1 MAERIVVNNKI
12 MRKITIQLLMVMT
25 TILIGVSCT
34 KDKGKII
41 KDEIDEKNLTPCPEK
56 ASCQYLFTED
66 ADLNEAGSGLITG
79 PYRLFWA
86 DIQTP
91 GVRTTLYIKAPMEG
105 KTFSFNK
112 QAILDGKVKL
122 IRSCAACLMTPFRL
136 IEDGYVNGI
145 NLRPDKQAD
154 QTRWLLEAEIILEA
168 IGQPAK
174 RDTLHVKQYFD
185 PNFVFN

>member
-1 MAERIVVNNKI
+1 

-25 TILIGVSCT
+25 TILICTSCS
-34 KDKGKII
+34 KDKGKIT
-41 KDEIDEKNLTPCPEK
+41 KDEIDEKNLTPCPEN
-56 ASCQYLFTED
+56 ADCQYLFTED
-66 ADLNEAGSGLITG
+66 ADLSEDGSKLITG

-91 GVRTTLYIKAPMEG
+91 GYRTTLYIKAPMEG
-105 KTFSFNK
+105 KSFSINK
-112 QAILDGKVKL
+112 KAMLGGKVKL

-136 IEDGYVNGI
+136 IEDGYIKGVN
-145 NLRPDKQAD
+145 LTPDKQAD
-154 QTRWLLEAEIILEA
+154 QTKWLLEAEVILEA
-168 IGQPAK
+168 TGQPAK